1 MQVKKIWDKLV
12 KNMGIPKLILVMA
25 AGIVLVFLSAA
36 DFMGGN
42 KNDGKIKKNETVTD
56 NSSKNT
62 KTDDKSEYT
71 ELLEKQLEETLAK
84 VSGVGK
90 VKVMITLEASSEKVT
105 LSDPSYSSDSIS
117 ENDASGGTRNEQST
131 KSEPETVFEE
141 NDNKK
146 SPYVVKELEPKIK
159 GVAVVAQGGDNITV
173 KKEIIEAVMVLF
185 GLESHKIKVMK
196 LE

>member
-12 KNMGIPKLILVMA
+12 KSMGIPRLILVLA
-25 AGIVLVFLSAA
+25 AGAVLISLSAA
-36 DFMGGN
+36 DFTGKDGG
-42 KNDGKIKKNETVTD
+42 KKEDEAVSEKDMEAGN
-56 NSSKNT
+56 
-62 KTDDKSEYT
+62 DKSESEYT
-71 ELLEKQLEETLAK
+71 KRLEKQLENTLAD

-90 VKVMITLEASSEKVT
+90 VKVMITLYSSAEKVT
-105 LSDPSYSSDSIS
+105 LSDPVYSSDSITQS
-117 ENDASGGTRNEQST
+117 DTSGAAKSEQST

-141 NDNKK
+141 NDDTK
-146 SPYVVKELEPKIK
+146 SPYVVKELEPQIK
-159 GVAVVAQGGDNITV
+159 GVVVVAQGGDNDTV